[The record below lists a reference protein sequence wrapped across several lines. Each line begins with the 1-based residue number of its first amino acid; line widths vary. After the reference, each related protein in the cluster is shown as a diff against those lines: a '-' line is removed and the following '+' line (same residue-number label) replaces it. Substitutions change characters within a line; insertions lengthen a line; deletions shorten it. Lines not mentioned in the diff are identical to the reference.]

1 MKDLEFNKIFASILV
16 AGIIAMLAGFVAELA
31 VHDAELEKD
40 AVAIE
45 GAASVGG
52 AVAKEDKPEPVLH
65 LVATIDPAEGA
76 KVAKVC
82 MSCHSFEAGGGNG
95 IGPNLHDVLGRKKDV
110 VAGFDYSGALL
121 AQGGDVW
128 TYEELNKFIY
138 KPKKYAPGTKM
149 NFIGLK
155 KAEDR
160 AAILAYLHS
169 LNGGALPS
177 DAEIAKE
184 KADLAPA
191 EEEAAAPAEGE
202 AAAPATEA
210 PSEAPA
216 Q

>member
-31 VHDAELEKD
+31 VHDSELEKD
-40 AVAIE
+40 AVTIE
-45 GAASVGG
+45 GVESTGG
-52 AVAKEDKPEPVLH
+52 AIVKEDKPEPVLN
-65 LVATIDPAEGA
+65 LVAGIDPAQGA
-76 KVAKVC
+76 KIAKVC
-82 MSCHSFEAGGGNG
+82 MSCHNFEAGGGNG

-110 VAGFDYSGALL
+110 VPGFDYSGALL
-121 AQGGDVW
+121 AQGGDTW

-169 LNGGALPS
+169 LNGGPLPT

-184 KADLAPA
+184 QADLAPA
-191 EEEAAAPAEGE
+191 PTEEAPAEDAASE
-202 AAAPATEA
+202 AAPE
-210 PSEAPA
+210 
-216 Q
+216 